1 MSTAPGLTFGSLPV
15 TETEAANEP
24 SIENTTCKKNL
35 SNDHTSYLIDT
46 VQYCEFTKLRN
57 KLVGAKNGGGGHK
70 PRTTYSCSL
79 SLCLPILKKFLA
91 KKARNV
97 FVAMKLT
104 FLEQLNSHETSFSN
118 CYQKILLTFHC
129 LNKLI

>member
-57 KLVGAKNGGGGHK
+57 NLVGAKNDPMGEGGIGSQTA
-70 PRTTYSCSL
+70 P
-79 SLCLPILKKFLA
+79 PIQPF
-91 KKARNV
+91 
-97 FVAMKLT
+97 
-104 FLEQLNSHETSFSN
+104 
-118 CYQKILLTFHC
+118 
-129 LNKLI
+129 